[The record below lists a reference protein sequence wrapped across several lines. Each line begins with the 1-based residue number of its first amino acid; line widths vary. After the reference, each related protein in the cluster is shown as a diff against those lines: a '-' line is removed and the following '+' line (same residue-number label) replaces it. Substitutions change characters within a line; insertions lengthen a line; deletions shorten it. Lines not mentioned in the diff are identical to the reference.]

1 MGASGSRKKEIKKEE
16 IISSNKVIAEPDYK
30 ILNNGMKCPLIGLG
44 TALIK
49 NEKHIN
55 VVYQSII
62 DGVRLIDIEPDNEE
76 LVGKGINKAINNG
89 IIKRKD
95 LFVVTKLKL
104 DEKENPEMALR
115 KSLKRLQLE
124 YVDLYLD
131 HWPSC
136 ININIRDKYILIP
149 VKDSWEQMEKLVE
162 LKLTKSIGVSN
173 YNVENLL
180 NILSICKIKP
190 VVNEVE
196 FNPYLYQK
204 DLKDFCDKE
213 NIIIFGYN
221 PLVKGEYVDRALVLE
236 KKLDLFEEEKV
247 NYIKSEYKNATIG
260 QIILNWHISLG
271 IVPIPGTSKPER
283 MKENLLSLKI
293 KLNKENINSL
303 SSFEKEGKQY
313 RFNDGNDL
321 FGIDI
326 FE

>member
-1 MGASGSRKKEIKKEE
+1 MGTSGSRKREIKKED
-16 IISSNKVIAEPDYK
+16 IISSNKVRTEPDYI
-30 ILNNGMKCPLIGLG
+30 ILNNGLKCPLIGLG

-49 NEKHIN
+49 NEEDIN
-55 VVYQSII
+55 VVCQSII

-76 LVGKGINKAINNG
+76 LVGRGINKAINDG
-89 IIKRKD
+89 IVKRTD

-104 DEKENPEMALR
+104 DEKENPELALR

-136 ININIRDKYILIP
+136 INVNQRDKYILIP
-149 VKDSWEQMEKLVE
+149 VKDTWEQMEKLLK

-173 YNVENLL
+173 YNVQNLL

-204 DLKDFCDKE
+204 DLKEFCDKE
-213 NIIIFGYN
+213 NIILFGYN
-221 PLVKGEYVDRALVLE
+221 PLVKGEYVDRNLILE

-247 NYIKSEYKNATIG
+247 NFLKGVYKNATKG

-283 MKENLLSLKI
+283 MKENLLTLNF
-293 KLNKENINSL
+293 KLNKESINLL

-313 RFNDGNDL
+313 RFNDGSDL